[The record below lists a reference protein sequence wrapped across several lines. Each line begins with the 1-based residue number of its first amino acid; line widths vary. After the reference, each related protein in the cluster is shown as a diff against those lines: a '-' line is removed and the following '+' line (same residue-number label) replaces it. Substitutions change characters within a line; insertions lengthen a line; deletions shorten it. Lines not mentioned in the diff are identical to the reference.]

1 MPPRVKTPS
10 VRSPSGILTNAATTG
25 GPANTM
31 LAAGGAGG
39 GTGVSPQVGAGV
51 GLPGT
56 AGHPSNFVSATP
68 AQQASLSHNQLMRAA
83 TSGAATNPMAGQF
96 GTRQIGHYDDS
107 ADRKFVDPGGY
118 VANAATTGALGYDPT
133 PAPAQGGNVWLE
145 HLASLTPDEYAGV
158 QAGYDA
164 LTATEGVLT
173 PVETQYGDMYADMR
187 DDAQTA
193 LDTSEGYFTTEGTL
207 AGDYW
212 GGAGDRSGEYYDA
225 RDLAA
230 EGYYGGRRDDTLD
243 YLTGR
248 EGREQEQILGMA
260 DLRRGNVGEQY
271 QYLVDALNLEEGR
284 RGGVYDELET
294 TRGARLDANEAALL
308 GQMDTLEGERLA
320 QEQLMRDAMSGR
332 YTGAQAGLDTRQA
345 EAAAAL
351 QAQGVGPEAYT
362 TAVGAETSALLGS
375 QGISSQNLQDRLA
388 GVAASEAT
396 DRALGA
402 TGLFQDARSALADQ
416 LFGGRADLA
425 EDIAGRRTG
434 MGLQNIQSLADIGVG
449 ELGAQQALTNLI
461 AQGKFGAG
469 QDYGTG
475 MYGAGEEIAAGR
487 FQGQEAALSGAF
499 GAGQAERA
507 GMYGAQQTYNAEV
520 SRIDQLEAS
529 GQISRAEAAQAKSE
543 AAAKTAQAEAA
554 EAAQFA
560 QIDTQMGLTPGTAQA
575 MSAGGLLGDL
585 YGDLMADDT
594 AGAYENMMPW
604 SPAGSSESYFVD
616 PEIAMREE
624 IQQAQDTPVAFYPV
638 EINGQIVQMP
648 ISAWPDIQASQEY
661 EALR

>member
-1 MPPRVKTPS
+1 MAGPFSRGKTPS

-39 GTGVSPQVGAGV
+39 GSGAGR
-51 GLPGT
+51 
-56 AGHPSNFVSATP
+56 TP
-68 AQQASLSHNQLMRAA
+68 AAIAAQHPGLTGAHANTMLAAGGAGGGTGAGGGVTSTPAALSHNQLMRAA

-118 VANAATTGALGYDPT
+118 VRNAATTGALGYDPT
-133 PAPAQGGNVWLE
+133 PAPAQAPAQGGNVWLE
-145 HLASLTPDEYAGV
+145 HLASLPPDEYAGV
-158 QAGYDA
+158 QADYDA
-164 LTATEGVLT
+164 LTAGGDTSVLT
-173 PVETQYGDMYADMR
+173 PIEEQYGDMYTDLREDADV
-187 DDAQTA
+187 AFTA
-193 LDTSEGYFTTEGTL
+193 

-212 GGAGDRSGEYYDA
+212 GNEGTMSGDYWGGVGDRAGTYYDE
-225 RDLAA
+225 RGLAA

-271 QYLVDALNLEEGR
+271 QHLVDALNLEEGR

-434 MGLQNIQSLADIGVG
+434 MGLRNMLA
-449 ELGAQQALTNLI
+449 
-461 AQGKFGAG
+461 
-469 QDYGTG
+469 
-475 MYGAGEEIAAGR
+475 
-487 FQGQEAALSGAF
+487 
-499 GAGQAERA
+499 
-507 GMYGAQQTYNAEV
+507 
-520 SRIDQLEAS
+520 
-529 GQISRAEAAQAKSE
+529 
-543 AAAKTAQAEAA
+543 
-554 EAAQFA
+554 
-560 QIDTQMGLTPGTAQA
+560 
-575 MSAGGLLGDL
+575 
-585 YGDLMADDT
+585 
-594 AGAYENMMPW
+594 
-604 SPAGSSESYFVD
+604 
-616 PEIAMREE
+616 
-624 IQQAQDTPVAFYPV
+624 
-638 EINGQIVQMP
+638 
-648 ISAWPDIQASQEY
+648 
-661 EALR
+661 